1 MQKLMKTMVVMLLT
15 TLCASLAAAPFGYSI
30 NSDSGS
36 NDADSLILIDLATGA
51 ETRIGSVKLPFVDT
65 VKLDVEGLAFAPD
78 GTLYG
83 VDDQS
88 MTLFPLDTDT
98 AQVQVAGEVAIFGL
112 SNAGEND
119 FGMTFACDDNLY
131 LTSIAKGSLYLM
143 DLEGTTTLIGSE
155 GSLGIKISALAAYGN
170 PVKLYGLGNGIDGEG
185 KVDTP
190 NLYQID
196 TSTGVATIIGPL
208 GPTVGDYTEGGLA
221 FDDTGQL
228 WAIVDRRQLQFP
240 SQVMRINTSTG
251 AASDVK
257 DTSSS
262 GFESLAITVP
272 TGCTPDGGDNQDV
285 EITVTQQ
292 WLYASAEIVTD
303 ETTRINLSCAN
314 AVDGD
319 GDDNN
324 GTLRWSWVL
333 KGDGDS
339 RTATVYPR
347 LDGSTSCWVE
357 EQVTQSAVK
366 SENDCSDE
374 MSVLVG
380 DEPHLCTV
388 TNSVFYEGI
397 PTLSHYG
404 MLLFSALMLLTGM
417 AATRR
422 F

>member
-15 TLCASLAAAPFGYSI
+15 TLCAPLAAAPVGYSI

-36 NDADSLILIDLATGA
+36 NNADSLILIDLATGA
-51 ETRIGSVKLPFVDT
+51 ETRIGSVKLPFVDD

-83 VDDQS
+83 VDDDS
-88 MTLFPLDTDT
+88 MTLFPLDLDT
-98 AQVQVAGEVAIFGL
+98 AQVQVDGEVSISGL
-112 SNAGEND
+112 PTSGGND

-143 DLEGTTTLIGSE
+143 DLAGTTTLIGSE

-170 PVKLYGLGNGIDGEG
+170 PVILYGLGNGLDGEG
-185 KVDTP
+185 EVDTP

-196 TSTGVATIIGPL
+196 TSTGVATIVGPL
-208 GPTVGDYTEGGLA
+208 GPTVGNYTEGGLA

-240 SQVMRINTSTG
+240 SQVMKVNTSTG
-251 AASDVK
+251 AAFDVK
-257 DTSSS
+257 DTAES

-272 TGCTPDGGDNQDV
+272 KGCNPGGDKQDV

-292 WLYASAEIVTD
+292 WLYKSAEIAID
-303 ETTRINLSCAN
+303 ETTRIDLSCAN

-319 GDDNN
+319 GDVNN
-324 GTLRWSWVL
+324 GTMHWSWVL
-333 KGDGDS
+333 TGDNDS

-347 LDGSTSCWVE
+347 LDGSTNCLVE
-357 EQVTQSAVK
+357 QQVTQSAVV
-366 SENDCSDE
+366 SDNDCSDE

-388 TNSVFYEGI
+388 TNTVFYEGI